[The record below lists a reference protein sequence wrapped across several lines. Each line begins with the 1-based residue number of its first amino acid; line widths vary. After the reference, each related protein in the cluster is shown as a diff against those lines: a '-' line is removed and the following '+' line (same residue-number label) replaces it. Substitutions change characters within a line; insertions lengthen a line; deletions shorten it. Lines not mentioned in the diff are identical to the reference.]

1 MKSPTNAPGILGLMV
16 IFFIE
21 VYQNIGRKPT
31 PFMGGMN
38 AGNNPF

>member
-1 MKSPTNAPGILGLMV
+1 MDRI
-16 IFFIE
+16 IFI
-21 VYQNIGRKPT
+21 VAHSYQNIGRKPT